1 MLPAPPPP
9 NQTRVGKQ
17 HNMVHFSSRVSKSD
31 LQQHNAS
38 KDGSQAKMLSLE
50 PSARPRS
57 EQLLRHFE
65 RFLE

>member
-50 PSARPRS
+50 QRKAIMDDMVVQRI
-57 EQLLRHFE
+57 EQVG
-65 RFLE
+65 